1 MRVPDSTGIFLFFQS
16 LLLFW
21 EASKDTVLYVVN
33 RMSVNLREFCE
44 GGFQLFVRR
53 DLSLIHI

>member
-21 EASKDTVLYVVN
+21 EDSKDTVLYVVN
-33 RMSVNLREFCE
+33 RMSVNYTY
-44 GGFQLFVRR
+44 
-53 DLSLIHI
+53 IY